1 MTIPSRRALLI
12 SLAGALMLSGCSSE
26 PQTTLQT
33 TGVDASMPF
42 PSKKIDASPPYIVQE
57 GCKFFLV
64 TGDGTISTTSERNSG
79 PSGNATLNMGG
90 HRMVLS
96 DCVLAENPGNLPVY

>member
-1 MTIPSRRALLI
+1 MMVRSRRALLI
-12 SLAGALMLSGCSSE
+12 PLAGTFMMLGCSSE

-33 TGVDASMPF
+33 TSVDASTLF
-42 PSKKIDASPPYIVQE
+42 PSKTVDASPPYIVQE

-64 TGDGTISTTSERNSG
+64 TGDGTVSTTSERNSG
-79 PSGNATLNMGG
+79 PSGNATINMGG

-96 DCVLAENPGNLPVY
+96 NCALAENPGNLPVY

>member
-1 MTIPSRRALLI
+1 MTVRSRRAFP
-12 SLAGALMLSGCSSE
+12 SPLAGTLILLGCSSE
-26 PQTTLQT
+26 PQTTQQT
-33 TGVDASMPF
+33 TSIDASMPF

-90 HRMVLS
+90 HRMALS
-96 DCVLAENPGNLPVY
+96 NCTLAENPGNLTVY

>member
-1 MTIPSRRALLI
+1 MTVRSRRTFLLP
-12 SLAGALMLSGCSSE
+12 LAGTLMLFGCGSE
-26 PQTTLQT
+26 PQTTQQT
-33 TGVDASMPF
+33 TSVDASTPF

-64 TGDGTISTTSERNSG
+64 TDDGTISTTSERNSG

-96 DCVLAENPGNLPVY
+96 DCALAENPGNLPVH

>member
-1 MTIPSRRALLI
+1 MTVPSRRAFLLP
-12 SLAGALMLSGCSSE
+12 LAGTLILLGCSSE
-26 PQTTLQT
+26 PQTTQQT
-33 TGVDASMPF
+33 SSVDASMPF

-57 GCKFFLV
+57 GCTFFLV

-96 DCVLAENPGNLPVY
+96 NCTLAENPGNLPVH